1 MAIWRISALG
11 EKAACEE
18 MHLSG
23 NQHTPCQTLFGL
35 SLDCGDQPRLQ
46 TSRGGGDATATT
58 LQQQKV
64 LLGSACEPAPACG
77 HLSTSNLTD
86 NNKLYS
92 I

>member
-1 MAIWRISALG
+1 MAIWRLGALG

-46 TSRGGGDATATT
+46 TSRGGRNSNDTAAAESS
-58 LQQQKV
+58 LGAPPAS
-64 LLGSACEPAPACG
+64 LLLPAG
-77 HLSTSNLTD
+77 IFRRQT
-86 NNKLYS
+86 
-92 I
+92 

>member
-1 MAIWRISALG
+1 MAIWRLGALG

-46 TSRGGGDATATT
+46 TSRGGDATATT

-64 LLGSACEPAPACG
+64 LLGPRLRACSCLRASFDVKP
-77 HLSTSNLTD
+77 D
-86 NNKLYS
+86 R
-92 I
+92 